1 MTVLCCTQY
10 SSIFINIHQYS
21 SIFINIYQYSTFCTF
36 CRFSK
41 VVAPAHLVALLG
53 WVTRQIVSCLS
64 GSAQDAQLA
73 MKRVW
78 KESLSACLP
87 RKHREN
93 EWKLC
98 STPLEYLYYWS
109 LVLSIGFP
117 PKQNQEPGRHPPQV
131 ARKEVQGVSQHPA
144 GSLSGSRRERFLKKT
159 SWSRESPMKKC
170 DTVKHPIWVN
180 IKDMENSKKMEGIK
194 TVPKNNT
201 IMGM

>member
-1 MTVLCCTQY
+1 MTVLRCTQY
-10 SSIFINIHQYS
+10 SSIFINIHQYL
-21 SIFINIYQYSTFCTF
+21 SIFINILHFCTF

-53 WVTRQIVSCLS
+53 WATRQIVSCLS
-64 GSAQDAQLA
+64 GWAQDAQLA

-117 PKQNQEPGRHPPQV
+117 PNKIRNQVGILRRSPEKRCKASANIRLAVSV
-131 ARKEVQGVSQHPA
+131 AAAANV
-144 GSLSGSRRERFLKKT
+144 F
-159 SWSRESPMKKC
+159 
-170 DTVKHPIWVN
+170 
-180 IKDMENSKKMEGIK
+180 
-194 TVPKNNT
+194 
-201 IMGM
+201 